1 MATGDAV
8 GVPDPG
14 SPPPAADGEAAAARR
29 ARRVPIPVT
38 ILTGFLGAGKTT
50 LLNALLNDPAL
61 KEAAVIVNEFGDVGI
76 DHLLVASSADG
87 IIELSSGCLCC
98 TVRGELV
105 TTLENL
111 LRGLDNGRIATLSRV
126 VIETT
131 GLADPAPVMHA
142 IMLHPYLV
150 QRFRLDG
157 VVTVVDALNGAA
169 TLDAHEE
176 AVKQAAVAD
185 RLVLTKTDMAG
196 GAEAGAALRRRL
208 GALNPAAP
216 ILEAARGEATA
227 ERLLDCGL
235 TDPKTKIPDVARWL
249 AAEAYGRP
257 GQGGA
262 HDHGGHGHHDHDH
275 GSHDHRDHGHGASAG
290 ADPDHGSHGHS
301 HGHDHHDHADHA
313 DHVHDVNRH
322 DARIRSFSLITDRLI
337 PMATFDMF
345 LDLLRS
351 AHGPKLLRMKGIV
364 GIAEDPDRPLV
375 IHAVQH
381 AMHPPTQLPSW
392 PGGDRRTRLVFI
404 TCDLPEEFVRGL
416 FDAFTGVIAPDRPDA
431 AAMMNNP
438 LAIPGFRA

>member
-1 MATGDAV
+1 MDTGEPIR
-8 GVPDPG
+8 VPE
-14 SPPPAADGEAAAARR
+14 PPRRR
-29 ARRVPIPVT
+29 APIPVT

-50 LLNALLNDPAL
+50 LLNRLLTDPAL
-61 KEAAVIVNEFGDVGI
+61 KDAAVIVNEFGDVGI
-76 DHLLVASSADG
+76 DHLLVAASDDG

-157 VVTVVDALNGAA
+157 VVTLVDALNGAA

-176 AVKQAAVAD
+176 AVKQVAVAD
-185 RLVLTKTDMAG
+185 RIVLTKTDMAG

-208 GALNPAAP
+208 AALNPAAP
-216 ILEAARGEATA
+216 ILEAAKGEATP

-235 TDPKTKIPDVARWL
+235 YDPKTKIPDVARWL
-249 AAEAYGRP
+249 GEEAYGRP
-257 GQGGA
+257 GQGGHGDDHH
-262 HDHGGHGHHDHDH
+262 HDHHHHDHDH
-275 GSHDHRDHGHGASAG
+275 GSHDPHDHAHGASAG
-290 ADPDHGSHGHS
+290 GDRDHGSHDH
-301 HGHDHHDHADHA
+301 HHHAHDHHH
-313 DHVHDVNRH
+313 HDVNRH
-322 DARIRSFSLITDRLI
+322 DARIRSFSLITDRPI

-375 IHAVQH
+375 VHAVQH
-381 AMHPPTQLPSW
+381 ALHPPAQLPSW

-404 TCDLPEEFVRGL
+404 TCDLPEAFVRGL

-431 AAMMNNP
+431 AAMTANP